1 MLSGLAIVFVYKQ
14 QNAKPLFVKVIWV
27 ILCIAELT
35 STTHWILHTK
45 TVFEVDEDSN
55 LEKIKNLWPYHCV
68 FNVITSVL
76 GSVTHWILAIEYLEV
91 VLMLPLL
98 LDPGQADLQKKE
110 KRVKSILKVIN
121 AYFYV

>member
-1 MLSGLAIVFVYKQ
+1 M
-14 QNAKPLFVKVIWV
+14 FVKVIWV